1 MILARSDLD
10 LKLKSM
16 KSDEDDR
23 SIIMEAEIQDSSFLL
38 VNIYAPNK
46 TPDQW
51 SFFDNLNNNI
61 EEYVENTERRLIVGG
76 DLNCPAQSWFWLFW
90 WEFIQKR
97 LG

>member
-16 KSDEDDR
+16 KSDEDGR

-46 TPDQW
+46 TPDQC

-76 DLNCPAQSWFWLFW
+76 DLNCPAQSWF
-90 WEFIQKR
+90 
-97 LG
+97 